1 MFIYFRDPNSKHVLV
16 GDARMQDL
24 QIDVKDRVVIVT
36 GGSQGIGR
44 SIVQA
49 FVSSGAKVLVAD
61 LAAPVDLDQDAGFS
75 EGNSIFVKT
84 DVTMGS
90 SVTAMVEQG
99 LSVFGKIDILVNNAG
114 IIYKAN
120 IENIE
125 IESWQR
131 LLDVN
136 LTGAVACTKAV
147 VPEMKKQMWGRIINM
162 SSMQAF
168 MGSPTYSA
176 YTASKAALSSLT
188 RVWAAEL
195 APFQVTVN
203 AICPS
208 FVETP
213 MMAASIAR
221 LAREKSISTEDA
233 RVHFT
238 APIPQKRILQPE
250 EIAFS
255 ALFLSSP
262 LARGV
267 TGHDLVVAAGCVMH

>member
-1 MFIYFRDPNSKHVLV
+1 MAEKTLAVY
-16 GDARMQDL
+16 
-24 QIDVKDRVVIVT
+24 
-36 GGSQGIGR
+36 GR
-44 SIVQA
+44 
-49 FVSSGAKVLVAD
+49 
-61 LAAPVDLDQDAGFS
+61 
-75 EGNSIFVKT
+75 
-84 DVTMGS
+84 
-90 SVTAMVEQG
+90 
-99 LSVFGKIDILVNNAG
+99 IDILVNNAG
-114 IIYKAN
+114 IIYKSD

-136 LTGAVACTKAV
+136 LTGAVLCTRAV

-168 MGSPTYSA
+168 MGTPAYSA
-176 YTASKAALSSLT
+176 YTASKAGLSGLT

-208 FVETP
+208 YVETP
-213 MMAASIAR
+213 MMAASIDR
-221 LAREKSISTEDA
+221 LAREKSISTEA
-233 RVHFT
+233 AMAHFT
-238 APIPQKRILQPE
+238 APIPQNRILQPE

-262 LARGV
+262 LAQGV

>member
-1 MFIYFRDPNSKHVLV
+1 MFFLIIGLPIAFAFLLINFIGAYLFMGGVNGLSLSVQQIFTSLV
-16 GDARMQDL
+16 SFSLAPIPLFIFMGELMFHSGMARRALDVVDL
-24 QIDVKDRVVIVT
+24 LIGKLPGRLSMVIIT
-36 GGSQGIGR
+36 GGALFSTL
-44 SIVQA
+44 
-49 FVSSGAKVLVAD
+49 SGSTIA
-61 LAAPVDLDQDAGFS
+61 
-75 EGNSIFVKT
+75 N
-84 DVTMGS
+84 
-90 SVTAMVEQG
+90 TAMLG
-99 LSVFGKIDILVNNAG
+99 GMM
-114 IIYKAN
+114 
-120 IENIE
+120 
-125 IESWQR
+125 
-131 LLDVN
+131 
-136 LTGAVACTKAV
+136 

-176 YTASKAALSSLT
+176 YTASKAALSGLT

-213 MMAASIAR
+213 MMAASIDR
-221 LAREKSISTEDA
+221 LAREKSISTEA
-233 RVHFT
+233 AMAHFT

-262 LARGV
+262 LAQGV

>member
-1 MFIYFRDPNSKHVLV
+1 
-16 GDARMQDL
+16 MQDL

-61 LAAPVDLDQDAGFS
+61 MAAPADLDQAAGFL
-75 EGNSIFVKT
+75 EGNSIFVET
-84 DVTMGS
+84 DITLNS
-90 SVTAMVEQG
+90 SVTAMVEQA
-99 LSVFGKIDILVNNAG
+99 LNVYGKIDILVNNAG
-114 IIYKAN
+114 IIYKAD

-136 LTGAVACTKAV
+136 LTGAVSCTKAV

-176 YTASKAALSSLT
+176 YTASKAALSGLT

-233 RVHFT
+233 RAHFT

-262 LARGV
+262 LAQGV
-267 TGHDLVVAAGCVMH
+267 TGHDLVVAAGCAMH

>member
-1 MFIYFRDPNSKHVLV
+1 
-16 GDARMQDL
+16 MQNL
-24 QIDVKDRVVIVT
+24 QIDVKDRVIVVT

-44 SIVQA
+44 SIAQA
-49 FVSSGAKVLVAD
+49 FVSSGAKVIVAD
-61 LAAPVDLDQDAGFS
+61 VAAPADLDQDAGFS
-75 EGNSIFVKT
+75 EDNSIFVKT
-84 DVTMGS
+84 DVTMSS
-90 SVTAMVEQG
+90 SVAAMAEKALAVY
-99 LSVFGKIDILVNNAG
+99 GKIDILVNNAG
-114 IIYKAN
+114 IIYKAD

-125 IESWQR
+125 IQSWQR

-136 LTGAVACTKAV
+136 LTGAVLCTRAV
-147 VPEMKKQMWGRIINM
+147 VPAMKKRRWGRIINM

-176 YTASKAALSSLT
+176 YTASKAALSGLT

-213 MMAASIAR
+213 MMTASIDR
-221 LAREKSISTEDA
+221 LAREKSISTAEA
-233 RVHFT
+233 KAHFT

-262 LARGV
+262 LAQGV

>member
-1 MFIYFRDPNSKHVLV
+1 
-16 GDARMQDL
+16 MQNF

-61 LAAPVDLDQDAGFS
+61 IAAPADLDQPAGFS

-84 DVTMGS
+84 DITMNS
-90 SVTAMVEQG
+90 SVAAMAEKA
-99 LSVFGKIDILVNNAG
+99 LSVYGKIDILVNNAG
-114 IIYKAN
+114 IIYKAD
-120 IENIE
+120 IENLDIE
-125 IESWQR
+125 GWQR

-136 LTGAVACTKAV
+136 LTGAVLCTRAV

-176 YTASKAALSSLT
+176 YTASKAALSGLT

-221 LAREKSISTEDA
+221 SAREKSISTEEA
-233 RVHFT
+233 RAHFT

-262 LARGV
+262 LAQGV